1 MYPQKSGEIYLPWV
15 RTSHLSDAAR
25 GVTWRTRDCHAGHVC
40 LESLKPEWSYF
51 FMAQSPG
58 GVEMRYVTSVRDAE
72 REASYKLRIL
82 CTSCEADLGP
92 AEADN
97 SGYQGF
103 SYFKNL
109 YKNPL
114 KNVELVSSSGNSLYG
129 VLCE

>member
-15 RTSHLSDAAR
+15 RTSQLSDAAR

-40 LESLKPEWSYF
+40 LESLKPEWSNF

-72 REASYKLRIL
+72 REARYKLRIL
-82 CTSCEADLGP
+82 CPSCEADPDPGP
-92 AEADN
+92 SEADN

-103 SYFKNL
+103 SFFKIYIL
-109 YKNPL
+109 I
-114 KNVELVSSSGNSLYG
+114 S
-129 VLCE
+129 